1 MGLRLRAPRSMRV
14 LSVVLMVWERAEK
27 SGPKRPL
34 SLRKG
39 NNIYE
44 QGRNPHLKLGFDA

>member
-27 SGPKRPL
+27 KAG
-34 SLRKG
+34 
-39 NNIYE
+39 
-44 QGRNPHLKLGFDA
+44 LKDLFLFARTTLGGKAEIPI